1 MADEH
6 KKSEN
11 QERRAARRGV
21 LKRGERRPS
30 EESQASSQRGSGPS
44 QRKQKDGAKSSGTE
58 KVSSLLETTSKEVK
72 QLLEAADDAAEKIRE
87 AAKTE
92 TSISGDGE
100 SADAT
105 EGSSVL
111 ASLNKEVKQVLEA
124 ADDAAEKIR
133 EEAREDARR
142 LIEETRRRAEAVTT
156 EHIDRVAQ
164 MSEHLLGELASID
177 SQVKSLRGAFDQSI
191 KVMGADLG
199 VEDTAVW
206 DTKNGAVEEEQ
217 EGELRQ
223 RLGRRRKMVPA
234 REPEGISEG
243 ARLLALQQLTAGV
256 APEVI
261 EERLRKELGVENP
274 KPLLE
279 WMGIDAQASDES
291 SRRSSKG

>member
-11 QERRAARRGV
+11 QDRRASRRGV

-30 EESQASSQRGSGPS
+30 EKPQAGSQRGGGSNQQP
-44 QRKQKDGAKSSGTE
+44 KKDEAAASTE
-58 KVSSLLETTSKEVK
+58 KVSTLLETTSKEVK

-92 TSISGDGE
+92 TSINADGE
-100 SADAT
+100 AANAS

-124 ADDAAEKIR
+124 ADDAGEKIR
-133 EEAREDARR
+133 EEAREEARR

-156 EHIDRVAQ
+156 EHIDRVSQ
-164 MSEHLLGELASID
+164 MSGELLEQLGAVD
-177 SQVKSLRGAFDQSI
+177 EQMQNLRSAFDQSI
-191 KVMGADLG
+191 RAMGADLG

-206 DTKNGAVEEEQ
+206 DTQNGAVEEEH

-234 REPEGISEG
+234 RVPEGISEG
-243 ARLLALQQLTAGV
+243 ARLLAMQQLTAGV
-256 APEVI
+256 APEEI

-279 WMGIDAQASDES
+279 WMGIDVQASRES
-291 SRRSSKG
+291 SRRSGKD